1 MERGIGLLKRRFHVL
16 HGEIRVSPG
25 KTSQIVMVCAA
36 LHNLCKERNLELPD
50 EQGIGLEDQ
59 PDEQNHIQPI
69 QPAQVRNGLLYRD
82 NFANLH
88 FR

>member
-1 MERGIGLLKRRFHVL
+1 MERGIGQLKRRFHVL
-16 HGEIRVSPG
+16 HGDIRVNPG

-50 EQGIGLEDQ
+50 EKGIGLEDE
-59 PDEQNHIQPI
+59 PDEPNHIQPI
-69 QPAQVRNGLLYRD
+69 QPAQGLLYRD
-82 NFANLH
+82 NFTNLH